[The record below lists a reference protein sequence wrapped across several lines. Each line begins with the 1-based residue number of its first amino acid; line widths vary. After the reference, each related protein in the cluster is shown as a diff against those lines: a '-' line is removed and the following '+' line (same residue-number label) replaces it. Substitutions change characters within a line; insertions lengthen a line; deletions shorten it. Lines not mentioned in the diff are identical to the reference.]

1 MIQDATTNILFY
13 QQGFVVRLC
22 LMYLSLIYG
31 FIYQNKCCFDD
42 PVWYAYSEN
51 WHPCFIDTSGF
62 FFLLFYI
69 FNILLI
75 AEYTV
80 FLHGNNKQAT
90 F

>member
-1 MIQDATTNILFY
+1 MALFIKTSVALMIQYDMHIPKTDIR
-13 QQGFVVRLC
+13 V
-22 LMYLSLIYG
+22 SLIRVG
-31 FIYQNKCCFDD
+31 
-42 PVWYAYSEN
+42 
-51 WHPCFIDTSGF
+51 